1 MSSVP
6 SWMERRTLRG
16 WLEREAQRQSRR
28 PELLAALISGRG
40 LAYLRQRL
48 GFVVLRLLLRT
59 ALHVLEVLF
68 LSRALPFEY
77 LAPLLT
83 YRALASLAANLHWGA
98 SESLR
103 ERVRACI
110 RVHKPASAR
119 ASVEAWL
126 ASGCRLAGLP
136 VVFVVARGLAS
147 TQHYGISLFDAYA
160 LACSLRLLLDIYAR
174 TYHAGVFAV
183 RRVYRPLT
191 TLLCADLV
199 EVALIVFGFDAL
211 GAWSIPLAIVLGG
224 CLDAGLAVRYAR
236 AAYLRHRMLLPR
248 LRRMLLAWPRV
259 DGLVLRQ
266 ALVHSLAGASLQL
279 DAWLLLLLI
288 RVDPPRAGVPGL
300 SLLFYVLRP
309 LLGLATHWVRS
320 FYFDL
325 TRIDAG
331 ALRVFRPR
339 LVRLLRKLA
348 LVCAL
353 LGATLTLGIARVVWP
368 ELALLNLLWLVPFF
382 VTRSLFA
389 LAQLQAFTRRRSRL
403 LVWTS
408 LSLAAGLTLLAALSR
423 NGTVLLGGASLGLLV
438 GFSLL
443 RESNA
448 ERAAAVSE
456 GAVLGVAEWLQALRG
471 SAQVRMGVL
480 RVARSSAPVGR
491 VMETLAAAHPQL
503 RLARYARSHVLLMAA
518 PQSVPA
524 LEQLIASGA
533 GTLADAWLSPVCPG
547 KDSVGLARTQQALP
561 LELHDALNP
570 NPSDRP
576 ADSLMTEFKR
586 AFPAGSCLDLDA
598 GRGALEG
605 LSNDL
610 LAEFLQQLN
619 AASRQRDHD
628 ARGGLPFELAAY
640 APGGQASWVF
650 VVARATPGFAAFRA
664 RVRRASLH
672 ASFYADAVDR
682 ASAQPKLSVAA
693 SLRRRARS

>member
-1 MSSVP
+1 MSSLP
-6 SWMERRTLRG
+6 SWLKRRTLSS

-28 PELLAALISGRG
+28 PELLGALISGRG
-40 LAYLRQRL
+40 LPYLRQRL

-103 ERVRACI
+103 ERVRACV
-110 RVHKPASAR
+110 RVHKPALAR
-119 ASVEAWL
+119 ASLETWL

-136 VVFVVARGLAS
+136 VIFVVARTLAS
-147 TQHYGISLFDAYA
+147 TPHYGISLFDAYA
-160 LACSLRLLLDIYAR
+160 LACSLRLLLDVFAR
-174 TYHAGVFAV
+174 TFHAGVFAV

-199 EVALIVFGFDAL
+199 EVALIVLGFDAL

-224 CLDAGLAVRYAR
+224 SLDAVLAIRYAR
-236 AAYLRHRMLLPR
+236 AAYLRHRLLLPR
-248 LRRMLLAWPRV
+248 WRRVLLAWPRP
-259 DGLVLRQ
+259 DGVVVRQ

-279 DAWLLLLLI
+279 DAWLLLLLL
-288 RVDPPRAGVPGL
+288 RVDPPRAGVAGL
-300 SLLFYVLRP
+300 SLLFYALRP
-309 LLGLATHWVRS
+309 LLGLATHWVRT

-353 LGATLTLGIARVVWP
+353 LGAALTLGIARLVWP
-368 ELALLNLLWLVPFF
+368 EIPALNLLWLVPFF

-389 LAQLQAFTRRRSRL
+389 LAQLQAFTRRRSRR

-408 LSLAAGLTLLAALSR
+408 LSLAASLTLVAALAR
-423 NGTVLLGGASLGLLV
+423 DGTVLLSAASFGLLV
-438 GFSLL
+438 GFSVL
-443 RESNA
+443 RESSA
-448 ERAAAVSE
+448 ERAPA
-456 GAVLGVAEWLQALRG
+456 GDGPVLGMAEWLQALRG
-471 SAQVRMGVL
+471 TAQVRVGVL
-480 RVARSSAPVGR
+480 RVARSSAPAGR

-518 PQSVPA
+518 SDNVPA
-524 LEQLIASGA
+524 LEQLIANGA
-533 GTLADAWLSPVCPG
+533 GALAGAWLSPVCLG
-547 KDSVGLARTQQALP
+547 KDSVGLARAQQALP
-561 LELHDALNP
+561 AELHDALSP
-570 NPSDRP
+570 IP
-576 ADSLMTEFKR
+576 ADKPVASLVAEFKR
-586 AFPAGSCLDLDA
+586 VFPAGSCLDLDA
-598 GRGALEG
+598 GSGALEG
-605 LSNDL
+605 LPNDL
-610 LAEFLQQLN
+610 LAEFLQQLH

-640 APGGQASWVF
+640 APGGQASLVF

-672 ASFYADAVDR
+672 ASFYVDAAVR
-682 ASAQPKLSVAA
+682 VIA
-693 SLRRRARS
+693 